1 MSCIFIPDF
10 PLNNDFRDTFE
21 ILNPFLIFPFFSV
34 DSPDLSPI
42 SESGRDFRHHQVRFA
57 KFKNTW

>member
-1 MSCIFIPDF
+1 MKFDENTVSN
-10 PLNNDFRDTFE
+10 LR
-21 ILNPFLIFPFFSV
+21 FFSV

-57 KFKNTW
+57 KFPNPLKISHLID